1 MKDSACA
8 FPALPDVVLDVP
20 LTDDVPPTDGSADL
34 SLTPDQMTT
43 WVLTALAHIL
53 DHEFGLAEADVVGD
67 VTGQGLRAFLPDQP
81 SRHGEDAATLLRTIF
96 TDLVPR
102 SYNTA
107 SPGHFGWIPA
117 GGVFP
122 AAVADLVAGAV
133 NRYTGMY
140 HAAPALVQLEA
151 DVLRWFCDW
160 FDYPPTA
167 RGVFTSGGSMATFT
181 AVACARAV
189 RACHPDLAVIYTSTD
204 AHLSVPK
211 AARLAGFPEAAVR
224 RVPVDEHRRMRPDAL
239 RAAIDEDRSAGR
251 APFMIVATAGTTP
264 TGAVDPLHALAD
276 IAAAERLWLHVD
288 AAYGGF
294 FRLVPGMQTLLGG
307 LSRADSLTV
316 DPHKSLF
323 LPYGTGAVL
332 VRDGELLRRANAVTD
347 SYLPAPPEPD
357 EHYDPSQYGPTLSRG
372 FPGLRVW
379 LTLQSYG
386 MERLAAALAEKLYL
400 ARLAATRLGAVPQL
414 QLASEPQLSLFAFR
428 LRLPGHTL
436 EAENAATRELIRR
449 VSSRGKTLITGCR
462 LDGRDYARVC
472 VLSFRTRRQHVEQL
486 VADVTRTAQDI
497 GADHGVNG
505 QVWRGPRP
513 PTTGL

>member
-1 MKDSACA
+1 MN
-8 FPALPDVVLDVP
+8 
-20 LTDDVPPTDGSADL
+20 
-34 SLTPDQMTT
+34 T
-43 WVLTALAHIL
+43 WVLTALGYIL
-53 DHEFGLAEADVVGD
+53 DHESGLDEADVIGD
-67 VTGQGLRAFLPDQP
+67 VTGQDLRALLPDQP
-81 SRHGEDAATLLRTIF
+81 SRQGEDPATLLKMIF

-107 SPGHFGWIPA
+107 SPGHFGWIPN

-151 DVLRWFCDW
+151 DVLRWFCEW
-160 FDYPPTA
+160 FGYPPTA

-181 AVACARAV
+181 AVACARTV
-189 RACHPDLAVIYTSTD
+189 RGCDLDRAVIYTSVD

-211 AARLAGFPEAAVR
+211 AAQLAGFPRTAVR
-224 RVPVDEHRRMRPDAL
+224 HIAVDRHRRLRPDTVLAAL
-239 RAAIDEDRSAGR
+239 DEDRRAGR
-251 APFMIVATAGTTP
+251 TPFMIVSTAGTTT

-276 IAAAERLWLHVD
+276 IAEQEGLWLHVD

-294 FRLVPGMQTLLGG
+294 FRLIPEMETLLGG

-332 VRDGELLRRANAVTD
+332 VRDGELLRQANATTD

-357 EHYDPSQYGPTLSRG
+357 AHYDPSQYGPNLSRG

-379 LTLQSYG
+379 LTIQSYG
-386 MERLAAALAEKLYL
+386 VDRLAAALAEKVHL
-400 ARLAATRLGAVPQL
+400 ARLAASRLHVVPHL
-414 QLASEPQLSLFAFR
+414 QLVSEPQLSLFAFR
-428 LRLPGHTL
+428 MRLPNRPP
-436 EAENAATRELIRR
+436 EAEDAATQELIRR
-449 VSSRGKTLITGCR
+449 VCSRGRTLLTGCR
-462 LDGRDYARVC
+462 LDGREHARAC
-472 VLSFRTRRQHVEQL
+472 VLSFRTRLQHVEQMIID
-486 VADVTRTAQDI
+486 VADAATDI
-497 GADHGVNG
+497 AATHGIPKPG
-505 QVWRGPRP
+505 RSGS
-513 PTTGL
+513 